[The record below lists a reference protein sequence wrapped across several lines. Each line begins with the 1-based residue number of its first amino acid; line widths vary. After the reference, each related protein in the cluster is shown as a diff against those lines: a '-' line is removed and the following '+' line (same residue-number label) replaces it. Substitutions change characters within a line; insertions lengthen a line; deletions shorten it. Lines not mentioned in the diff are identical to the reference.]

1 MLFKVRSAIAH
12 QKKGGEHAPFLNC
25 TSEVTQWFLYINVTP
40 LHKIKE
46 FGVKGESGGL
56 DLCHFPARKVVWV

>member
-40 LHKIKE
+40 LH
-46 FGVKGESGGL
+46 
-56 DLCHFPARKVVWV
+56 RN